1 MTSFGKPL
9 VWPFV
14 GCPPIEVSTILTSWL
29 NWHDGFLEERSQ
41 RGSAVPS
48 ARWVIGSAVDLDHL
62 AGAGIA
68 GVLHRPVTFSA
79 FPHLFFG
86 RKSLNAA
93 PHSSLPSV
101 LNNSHAVIN
110 IGFSSL
116 TRKSFLERG
125 IRSNT
130 WESALWCGEWICCSF
145 RHRFGKAREG
155 EHSTEG

>member
-1 MTSFGKPL
+1 MRFQPSLPHGSTGMMGFWKKDHRGEVPCPQQDGSSGVRLTLITWLGQGLPGFSTALLLFPL
-9 VWPFV
+9 
-14 GCPPIEVSTILTSWL
+14 S
-29 NWHDGFLEERSQ
+29 
-41 RGSAVPS
+41 
-48 ARWVIGSAVDLDHL
+48 
-62 AGAGIA
+62 
-68 GVLHRPVTFSA
+68 
-79 FPHLFFG
+79 PHLFFG